1 MAESDPNAEA
11 ALARLEAALTRV
23 AALAAQNNNPA
34 LAAQNN
40 NPALAAQNNT
50 AAPQAPATAHPA
62 SAALAAGLDQLIARL
77 RSVLAETGG

>member
-23 AALAAQNNNPA
+23 AALAAQNNTAA
-34 LAAQNN
+34 LAAQN
-40 NPALAAQNNT
+40 T
-50 AAPQAPATAHPA
+50 SAAPQTPATGHPA

>member
-23 AALAAQNNNPA
+23 AA

>member
-40 NPALAAQNNT
+40 S

>member
-23 AALAAQNNNPA
+23 AALAAQNNSA
-34 LAAQNN
+34 
-40 NPALAAQNNT
+40 ALAAQNNT

>member
-23 AALAAQNNNPA
+23 AALAAQNNSV
-34 LAAQNN
+34 
-40 NPALAAQNNT
+40 ALAAQNNT

>member
-23 AALAAQNNNPA
+23 AAI
-34 LAAQNN
+34 
-40 NPALAAQNNT
+40 AAQNNT

>member
-23 AALAAQNNNPA
+23 AAI
-34 LAAQNN
+34 AAQNN